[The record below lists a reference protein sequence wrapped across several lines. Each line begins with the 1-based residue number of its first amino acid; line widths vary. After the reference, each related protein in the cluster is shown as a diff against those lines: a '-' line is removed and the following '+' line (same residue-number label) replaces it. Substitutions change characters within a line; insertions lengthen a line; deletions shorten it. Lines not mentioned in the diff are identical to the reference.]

1 MIMKRHSV
9 VILFLILSSQI
20 FGQTENYSGDK
31 IVAKAGDI
39 KITAR
44 EFRERF
50 DFSPHPRT
58 TESLDTALVKKEYL
72 YTLLAEKLLA
82 QKAKTLKLDTTQ
94 FIKGMLS
101 YMGRFF
107 VKDALY
113 KKEVSAKVKITPA
126 EISEAKERMTKL
138 LVVKY
143 LYSTDENE
151 IRWLYSELQNG
162 KPIDSLIIG
171 RPEADEQK
179 TPGTITFGTLDEN
192 IEDAVY
198 NLKPGQF
205 TSPIFAGYRWYI
217 FKLGK
222 ILVKPFFNTPDDQ
235 IKIKQIIEKRQAEKL
250 EDDYL
255 NNFLQQ
261 FQINVDR
268 ALFTKIVTEIQKYLQ
283 SRAES
288 YKKEDKPKY
297 YYLADKD
304 FHSIEDS
311 LGTEVLKS
319 SFIKF
324 KSNPETVEQFLTQ
337 LKYNGFRVDTTDSG
351 TVGRA
356 FNNYVKNY
364 LESELLAR
372 EGERLNL
379 DKTSS
384 VQNDLSLWEDYYL
397 AQRLMRKIQDSIS
410 ISDADAYE
418 FYAKNHEV
426 MFPPQKI
433 NMQEIFVDSLETI
446 QKALDEL
453 NKHVPFEDV
462 STKYSVVDSLRK
474 RGGYLG
480 YLPAAQS
487 GTIGEIKKIA
497 KNMKVSEI
505 YGPVK
510 LSGGYALLKLVD
522 VQNADDD
529 KDTSFAQIKNDLIEV
544 MKNIEFEKKLKTYV
558 ADLALKYGV
567 EINKDVYDSIPI
579 FQFNTVTIRM
589 IGFGGRIYAF
599 PYEPL
604 FPGWYDIYLSEKS
617 EVPQ

>member
-1 MIMKRHSV
+1 MKQLSV
-9 VILFLILSSQI
+9 VILFMILSSQV
-20 FGQTENYSGDK
+20 FSQTENYSGDK
-31 IVAKAGDI
+31 IVAKAGSI
-39 KITAR
+39 KLTSR

-82 QKAKTLKLDTTQ
+82 QKAKSLKLDTTQ
-94 FIKGMLS
+94 FIQGMLS
-101 YMGRFF
+101 YMGRLF
-107 VKDALY
+107 VRDALY

-126 EISEAKERMTKL
+126 EITDAKERMTKL

-151 IRWLYSELQNG
+151 IQKLYLELKNG
-162 KPIDSLIIG
+162 NSIGSLIAG
-171 RPEADEQK
+171 RPESEEQK

-192 IEDAVY
+192 VENAVY

-205 TSPIFAGYRWYI
+205 TSPIFTGYRWYI
-217 FKLGK
+217 FKLEK
-222 ILVKPFFNTPDDQ
+222 ILVKPFFNTPDNQ
-235 IKIKQIIEKRQAEKL
+235 VKIKQIIEKRQASIL

-255 NNFLQQ
+255 DNFLQQ

-268 ALFTKIVTEIQKYLQ
+268 ALFAKILYQMQKYLQ
-283 SRAES
+283 ARAES

-297 YYLADKD
+297 YYLVDKD
-304 FHSIEDS
+304 FDRIGDS
-311 LGTEVLKS
+311 LGASVLRS
-319 SFIKF
+319 IFIKY
-324 KSNPETVEQFLTQ
+324 KKNPETVEQFLTQ
-337 LKYNGFRVDTTDSG
+337 LKYNGFRVDTTDPG
-351 TVGRA
+351 TVRRA

-364 LESELLAR
+364 LESELLTR
-372 EGERLNL
+372 EGEKLNL
-379 DKTSS
+379 DKLPS
-384 VQNDLSLWEDYYL
+384 VQNDLGLWEDYYL
-397 AQRLMRKIQDSIS
+397 SQRLMKKIQDSIS
-410 ISDADAYE
+410 ISDAEAYE
-418 FYAKNHEV
+418 FYAKNHKI

-433 NMQEIFVDSLETI
+433 EVQEILVDSLETI

-453 NKHVPFEDV
+453 SKHVPFEKV
-462 STKYSVVDSLRK
+462 SEKYSVVDSLRH

-480 YLPAAQS
+480 YLPPTQT

-497 KNMKVSEI
+497 KNMKVGEI

-510 LSGGYALLKLVD
+510 LDQRYALLKLVD
-522 VQNADDD
+522 VQNAEDN
-529 KDTSFAQIKNDLIEV
+529 KDTSFAQIKDELIQV
-544 MKNIEFEKKLKTYV
+544 MKNIEFDKRLKSYV

-579 FQFNTVTIRM
+579 YQFNTVTIRM

-604 FPGWYDIYLSEKS
+604 FAGWYNVYLSKKS